1 MVHGVRGT
9 ARAISDGLPY
19 RIAGKTG
26 TSQLV
31 SIKDEDGDDADS
43 LPDHLRDHALFV
55 AFAPV
60 ETPRLALAIVVENA
74 GSGSKAAA
82 PIARKILDYYFI
94 ERLRRANSNYKVINF
109 G

>member
-1 MVHGVRGT
+1 MRGT

-31 SIKDEDGDDADS
+31 SIKDEDGADGDS

-74 GSGSKAAA
+74 GSGSRAAA

-94 ERLRRANSNYKVINF
+94 ERLRRANSNYKAINF